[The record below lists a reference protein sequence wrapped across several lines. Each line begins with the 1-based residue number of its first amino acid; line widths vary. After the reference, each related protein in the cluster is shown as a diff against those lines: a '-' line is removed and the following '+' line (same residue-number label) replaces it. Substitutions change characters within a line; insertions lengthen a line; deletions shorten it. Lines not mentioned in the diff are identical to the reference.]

1 MILIGGQFYQRT
13 LFSIAEGVRLQDS
26 WLYTL
31 PERKGKKKNL
41 KTLVKDKT
49 KHFQELNLAAPNRL
63 NESLF
68 GGTHIQKKSIAAQF
82 AFPQFLLPRNLFI
95 QLM

>member
-1 MILIGGQFYQRT
+1 MQR
-13 LFSIAEGVRLQDS
+13 
-26 WLYTL
+26 
-31 PERKGKKKNL
+31 
-41 KTLVKDKT
+41 KDKT